1 MCGLQLFQLV
11 FGAMTGPVKF
21 IGPLCTRDARGVQ
34 ALVNVLGNLVVGK
47 LNEAIPYWGS
57 LYFVPYQFH

>member
-1 MCGLQLFQLV
+1 
-11 FGAMTGPVKF
+11 MTGPVKF

-47 LNEAIPYWGS
+47 LNEAVAYRGS

>member
-1 MCGLQLFQLV
+1 
-11 FGAMTGPVKF
+11 MTGPVKF
-21 IGPLCTRDARGVQ
+21 ISPLCTRDARSVQ

-47 LNEAIPYWGS
+47 LNEAVAYGGT